1 MSPVSVRHVSLP
13 RPPSIESPGAPS
25 RASRTSGPLPPQMMS
40 SPAVPFRVSDW
51 LVPVI
56 APARAQ
62 RSAATPTTVVV
73 LAVLFA
79 EFGSVVEEDTVAVF
93 PITVPLGVPEL
104 TFTTSVNDAEL
115 NGASVAIVQVWVP
128 VPPTASGEQLHPA
141 AGVTETKVVLAGI
154 TSLRM
159 TDVAVCGPSFRTVR
173 LYVMLP
179 PTATGSGE
187 SDFRTRR
194 FAPALTVVVALA
206 ELLAVTAS
214 SGEVTLA
221 VLVMIVP
228 FGVAAATLRTKVIV
242 LVPTGTEGLVQVCVP
257 VPPTGS
263 GGHVHPAPGVT
274 ETNVVPA
281 GVVSEREVLEAA
293 SGPALVTLIAYVMV
307 EPATTG
313 SGESTFET
321 ERSAVAA
328 TAGTIDANS
337 TPPSVNAKQIQRN
350 DAFTVTASS
359 PVVVRCLLLR
369 LVVAIHNLQ
378 LP

>member
-1 MSPVSVRHVSLP
+1 
-13 RPPSIESPGAPS
+13 
-25 RASRTSGPLPPQMMS
+25 
-40 SPAVPFRVSDW
+40 
-51 LVPVI
+51 
-56 APARAQ
+56 
-62 RSAATPTTVVV
+62 
-73 LAVLFA
+73 
-79 EFGSVVEEDTVAVF
+79 
-93 PITVPLGVPEL
+93 
-104 TFTTSVNDAEL
+104 
-115 NGASVAIVQVWVP
+115 
-128 VPPTASGEQLHPA
+128 
-141 AGVTETKVVLAGI
+141 
-154 TSLRM
+154 
-159 TDVAVCGPSFRTVR
+159 
-173 LYVMLP
+173 
-179 PTATGSGE
+179 
-187 SDFRTRR
+187 
-194 FAPALTVVVALA
+194 
-206 ELLAVTAS
+206 LAVTAS
-214 SGEVTLA
+214 SGEATLA

-228 FGVAAATLRTKVIV
+228 LGVAAATLRTKVIV
-242 LVPTGTEGLVQVCVP
+242 LVPTGTEGLAQIWVP